1 MSASQIPNLN
11 TLRRGAGRGRL
22 RGRGGHEGS
31 GPGSRSGS
39 QKDRVVQGTDNDAS
53 VSRLSAVGLGYLE
66 DPFARAL
73 TPPGQETRR
82 LPIINRGTYVR
93 TTAIDQLVARFLGLT
108 ADSDPEWKNKRKQ
121 IISLGAGSDTR
132 VFRLLSLRPALDLVY
147 HEIDFAV
154 NNAAKIKAIRGTPL
168 LQRALGRPEEVDIS
182 DGGDELHS
190 PAYHIHAVDLRTL
203 AREGEADNNTS
214 PVQDQGHR
222 LKELVD
228 PTLPTLLLSEC
239 CLVYL
244 APDEAAGVVRYFTHT
259 LFPASDEK
267 TEALALVIYEP
278 IRPDDAF
285 GRTMVANLATRGI
298 QLQTL
303 HKYASLEAQR
313 HRLREQGFDGGQAA
327 ADIDFLWERWVAEEE
342 KDRVAALEMLD
353 EMEEWRLLAQHYCIA
368 WGWRDGS
375 TRFNGW
381 RELEQQSAD

>member
-1 MSASQIPNLN
+1 M
-11 TLRRGAGRGRL
+11 
-22 RGRGGHEGS
+22 
-31 GPGSRSGS
+31 
-39 QKDRVVQGTDNDAS
+39 
-53 VSRLSAVGLGYLE
+53 
-66 DPFARAL
+66 
-73 TPPGQETRR
+73 
-82 LPIINRGTYVR
+82 R

-108 ADSDPEWKNKRKQ
+108 ADSDPEWKNKKKQ
-121 IISLGAGSDTR
+121 IISLGAGTDTR

-182 DGGDELHS
+182 DGADELHS

-203 AREGEADNNTS
+203 AREVDANNNTS
-214 PVQDQGHR
+214 PAQGRSHR

-228 PTLPTLLLSEC
+228 PSLPTLLLSEC

-244 APDEAAGVVRYFTHT
+244 APDEATGVVRYFTHT
-259 LFPASDEK
+259 LFPTSDEK
-267 TEALALVIYEP
+267 KSEALALVIYEP

-313 HRLREQGFDGGQAA
+313 HRLHEQGFDGGQAA

-342 KDRVAALEMLD
+342 KERVAALEMLD

-368 WGWRDGS
+368 WGWRNGS
-375 TRFNGW
+375 AQFNGW